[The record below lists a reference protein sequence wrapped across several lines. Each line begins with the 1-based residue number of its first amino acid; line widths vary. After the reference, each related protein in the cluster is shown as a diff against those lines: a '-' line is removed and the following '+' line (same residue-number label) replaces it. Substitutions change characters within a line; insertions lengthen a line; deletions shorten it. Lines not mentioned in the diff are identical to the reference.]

1 MRDPANPTVS
11 ELFRTAVHEAGHAL
25 IAYILRRPI
34 VRAYVLPAAEV
45 REELR
50 GAVETVDTGRE
61 GARTELKLTLA
72 GMIAEGVCGLEDP
85 DNWYRHHNGR
95 HYAHR
100 DLIDANNISI
110 TLSPNVLRKQRIL
123 EKLSAETRDV
133 LLANKTALLTLAKE
147 LQSRL
152 ELDRNGV
159 YKILRT
165 AGVKRGWRAQP
176 RMFAAISEPIRFNIS
191 ADTFPDTC
199 PDNTPTLS
207 RTCPA
212 IVPERDGQD
221 TTL

>member
-1 MRDPANPTVS
+1 MM
-11 ELFRTAVHEAGHAL
+11 
-25 IAYILRRPI
+25 
-34 VRAYVLPAAEV
+34 AE
-45 REELR
+45 
-50 GAVETVDTGRE
+50 D
-61 GARTELKLTLA
+61 
-72 GMIAEGVCGLEDP
+72 VCGLGDP
-85 DNWYRHHNGR
+85 NDLYRHHNGR
-95 HYAHR
+95 VYAQR
-100 DLIDANNISI
+100 DLSEAIRIFI
-110 TLSPNVLRKQRIL
+110 TLSPNELRREMIYK
-123 EKLSAETRDV
+123 KLIAETRDV
-133 LLANKTALLTLAKE
+133 LLANKTTLLTLAKE

-207 RTCPA
+207 RACPA